1 MHHSLDEVSSIRVL
15 FIGDVFSKKGVLA
28 VETLLPDLI
37 EKEKL
42 NFVVANGENS
52 AGYEGITLRYAKRLL
67 TAGVDVITLG
77 NHAFSNKDVENIF
90 KKDFP
95 VIRPFNFKNVSGNG
109 YITIE
114 KKGIKLNV
122 VNAIGRAFL
131 EKLPTS
137 DPFDQILSIV
147 GVFNSGITVV
157 DFHAEATAEKVA
169 MGNFLDGSVSTVVG
183 THTHVQTADERILP
197 NGTAYITDIGMT
209 GPHDSVIGIK
219 KSIIMEKIKTK
230 ERVRYEPAKN
240 GIELQGAIST
250 INLETKEA
258 IDIKRV
264 KIKTD
269 L

>member
-1 MHHSLDEVSSIRVL
+1 MLLSDKKEIKIL
-15 FIGDVFSKKGVLA
+15 FIGDIFSKKGVLA
-28 VETLLPDLI
+28 VENLVPELI
-37 EKEKL
+37 ETE
-42 NFVVANGENS
+42 NIDFVVANGENS
-52 AGYEGITLRYAKRLL
+52 SGYEGITLRYAKRMLK
-67 TAGVDVITLG
+67 AGVDVITLG

-90 KKDFP
+90 KKDTLP

-114 KKGIKLNV
+114 KNNLKLNV
-122 VNAIGRAFL
+122 INAIGRAFL

-137 DPFDQILSIV
+137 DPFDNILNIAN
-147 GVFNSGITVV
+147 VFTSGITVV

-169 MGNFLDGSVSTVVG
+169 MGNFLDGFVSTVVG

-197 NGTAYITDIGMT
+197 LGTAYITDIGMT

-230 ERVRYEPAKN
+230 ERVRYEPAKT

-250 INLETKEA
+250 INYETKKA
-258 IDIKRV
+258 ISIKRV
-264 KIKTD
+264 KIKIA